1 MVRNDMV
8 DNNTYN
14 VLQAF
19 VSTLE
24 ALEAYQKYSQDGN
37 QQLWQ
42 QVSQHTEQVAR
53 ILQQQLPQVLQHVQG
68 SQGAMR
74 TQGTMGSQGMMG
86 SQRTV
91 DNQGAMASQNQPGMG
106 QSTTYDSS
114 GNFGSGQR
122 QPDR

>member
-1 MVRNDMV
+1 MYRNQMV

-14 VLQAF
+14 ILQAY

-53 ILQQQLPQVLQHVQG
+53 ILQQQLPMAMQNMQG
-68 SQGAMR
+68 SQGASAG
-74 TQGTMGSQGMMG
+74 Q
-86 SQRTV
+86 
-91 DNQGAMASQNQPGMG
+91 SQNYGTGG
-106 QSTTYDSS
+106 QAT
-114 GNFGSGQR
+114 R
-122 QPDR
+122 